1 MLLHLRFSGVLS
13 AKVGK
18 NISGFFL
25 FPLMI
30 FIGQFFEI
38 LAIDRQ
44 KTAAGFQLP
53 SFQLPEIDYSG
64 LAMNGAMWLAI
75 FLAFFMLSRMIFHI
89 YKLAVADADDE
100 NREMAKD
107 NIKKNIG
114 FFLLA
119 SLSWMALSFFRH
131 GISQYF

>member
-1 MLLHLRFSGVLS
+1 
-13 AKVGK
+13 
-18 NISGFFL
+18 
-25 FPLMI
+25 MI

-44 KTAAGFQLP
+44 KTAAEFQLP
-53 SFQLPEIDYSG
+53 SFELPEIDYAG
-64 LAMNGAMWLAI
+64 LAINGAMWLAI

-89 YKLAVADADDE
+89 YKLAVAGADDE

-119 SLSWMALSFFRH
+119 SLSWMALSFFQH